1 MHIACSK
8 IFFGNFNVKD
18 YGVRNATAV
27 FIINLSVSDLMFCCF
42 NLPLAASTF
51 WQRAWTHG
59 HLLCQ
64 LFPLLRYGLLAVSL
78 FTVLGITINRYVMI
92 GHPTLYPKL
101 YSSKFLAFMVAC
113 TWLFGFGALVPTW
126 LGVWG
131 RFGLEP
137 SIGSCSI
144 LPDDYGHSPKEFLF
158 LVAFVIPCISIVV
171 CYARIFYI
179 VRKTAM
185 KSRAMNMKNMNANK
199 GQYDTMKPPG
209 YGKKYMKATV
219 STDDSAI
226 GTSCGPSH
234 STEKSSSIMENTT
247 SFDISTDIALS
258 SLTPNPH
265 FLSPLARTNTNIARY
280 HHSVLAEPSSSSG
293 VENGYYEE
301 DEDLTSRSATPMSAY
316 HSHNATPQ
324 KKKKY
329 RKERIPSAVN
339 STLSHVVSVFRRG
352 GSVRNS
358 PRRPS
363 ALTHITPGKMTQKD
377 KKLLK
382 MILVIFSSF
391 VICYL
396 PITISKTTKTLN
408 DVHVLHIGGY
418 LLIYLTTCINPII
431 YVVMSSEYR
440 QAYINLL
447 TCRSVEH
454 GPSTNFIHKRHT
466 SQRA

>member
-1 MHIACSK
+1 
-8 IFFGNFNVKD
+8 
-18 YGVRNATAV
+18 
-27 FIINLSVSDLMFCCF
+27 MFC
-42 NLPLAASTF
+42 S
-51 WQRAWTHG
+51 R
-59 HLLCQ
+59 
-64 LFPLLRYGLLAVSL
+64 
-78 FTVLGITINRYVMI
+78 
-92 GHPTLYPKL
+92 L
-101 YSSKFLAFMVAC
+101 YSSKFLGFMVAC
-113 TWLFGFGALVPTW
+113 TWVFGFGALVPTW

-144 LPDDYGHSPKEFLF
+144 LPDRYGHSPKEFLF

-185 KSRAMNMKNMNANK
+185 KSRAMNMKNMNASKN
-199 GQYDTMKPPG
+199 QYDTIKPPG
-209 YGKKYMKATV
+209 YSRKYMKAATI

-226 GTSCGPSH
+226 GTSFGPSH
-234 STEKSSSIMENTT
+234 STEKSSSTVENTT

-258 SLTPNPH
+258 STH
-265 FLSPLARTNTNIARY
+265 FLSPIAKTTRY
-280 HHSVLAEPSSSSG
+280 HHAVMAEPSSSSG

-301 DEDLTSRSATPMSAY
+301 DEDMTSRSATPMSAY
-316 HSHNATPQ
+316 HSHHATPQ
-324 KKKKY
+324 KKKY

-352 GSVRNS
+352 SVTRHS

-408 DVHVLHIGGY
+408 DVHILHIGGY

-447 TCRSVEH
+447 TCRSVDH
-454 GPSTNFIHKRHT
+454 GPTASLHKRHT
-466 SQRA
+466 